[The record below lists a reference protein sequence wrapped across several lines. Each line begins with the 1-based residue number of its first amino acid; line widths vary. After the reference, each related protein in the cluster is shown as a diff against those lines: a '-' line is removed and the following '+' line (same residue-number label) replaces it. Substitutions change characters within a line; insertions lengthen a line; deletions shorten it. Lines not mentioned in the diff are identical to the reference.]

1 MNVIYSLMYS
11 VLEFKIRDCIC
22 ENICLLIS
30 FITLGFG
37 GGLDFSMIKLFFLN
51 SSPSNFRN
59 LLMACF
65 DSVK

>member
-1 MNVIYSLMYS
+1 MYS
-11 VLEFKIRDCIC
+11 VLKFKIRDCIW

-37 GGLDFSMIKLFFLN
+37 GDLDFSMIKLFFLN